1 MGSTMSSAAIPAVIT
16 GNVVPSEMS
25 EVPQSSER
33 NGTDVLFSTLYGQ
46 LHSLARR
53 ELARRVAP
61 SNLSVTTLLHEAYL
75 DISRRPAAA
84 FEDQPRFVA
93 YAARVMRGII
103 IDHARSR
110 SALKRGGEYEFAPLA
125 TDFGQEAGNIKEL
138 SQIGDALDE
147 LSEAEPQLAE
157 IVELKFFCGCSF
169 AEIAA
174 LQKLSERTVQ
184 RKWDKARMFLRAK
197 LAHEIGEEGRSCRR

>member
-1 MGSTMSSAAIPAVIT
+1 MGLSMSSAASPAVVA
-16 GNVVPSEMS
+16 GNAIPSEPPAVS
-25 EVPQSSER
+25 QGPGRS
-33 NGTDVLFSTLYGQ
+33 GTDVLFSTLYGQ

-75 DISRRPAAA
+75 DISQRAGAA
-84 FEDQPRFVA
+84 FADQPRFVA

-103 IDHARSR
+103 IDHARSN

-125 TDFGQEAGNIKEL
+125 TDFGQAAADVREL

-147 LSEAEPQLAE
+147 LSEAEPELAE

-184 RKWDKARMFLRAK
+184 RKWEKARVYLRQK
-197 LAHEIGEEGRSCRR
+197 LAREIGEEDRSCLR

>member
-1 MGSTMSSAAIPAVIT
+1 MGLSMSSAASPAVIV
-16 GNVVPSEMS
+16 GNVVPTEPLEIAPDSGGS
-25 EVPQSSER
+25 
-33 NGTDVLFSTLYGQ
+33 GTDVLFSTLYGQ
-46 LHSLARR
+46 LHALARR
-53 ELARRVAP
+53 ELARRIAP

-75 DISRRPAAA
+75 DISRRPGAA
-84 FEDQPRFVA
+84 FADQPRFVA

-125 TDFGQEAGNIKEL
+125 TDFGQEAPDIKEL

-147 LSEAEPQLAE
+147 LLEAEPELAE

-184 RKWDKARMFLRAK
+184 RKWEKARMYLRQK
-197 LAHEIGEEGRSCRR
+197 LACEIGEEDKSCPR